1 VPTTADMAAFVPL
14 PVCFQEQKMGA
25 WCCGVLQL
33 PQPPPGPPSA
43 AVLARL
49 DPLLRAHGDALAA
62 QAEGLDPE
70 RLSRTY
76 AALMAELQEAAGM
89 RVSAVARQ
97 RLRVDAVALTP
108 ETLRAVLPRAGDG
121 GQLMELPEG
130 LRALARELRVLEV
143 QSEQLNEVPA
153 WVGELTRLEA
163 LELNGNGN
171 FREENTALRALP
183 TELFQ
188 LGALK
193 QLTLSNLN
201 QVQAM
206 PDASGLT
213 RLEVLEIDRC
223 RKLTTLPAGLGQLGT
238 LKQLT
243 LSNLDQVQA
252 MPDASGLTRL
262 EALKIYCC
270 AELQALPAGLG
281 QLGTLKELTLSNLDQ
296 VQAMP
301 DASGLTRLEVL
312 KIDCCAE
319 LQALSAGLG
328 QLGTLKE
335 LTLSC
340 LDQVQAMPDASGLT
354 SLETLEIDRCCDLP
368 ASIGQLGALKQL
380 TLFNV
385 AGLEKITDILGKLTS
400 LEHLVLGSCKQLK
413 TLPASIMHLSRL
425 QELNI
430 ELCPLQDMPCIEA
443 LTALRSLVLQVSDYR
458 QGSRAFKALSRSLP
472 CLQLLDNLMLRGWSE
487 TDEFAAQFGYR
498 SPEHLVALRAEDVLA
513 VGRALRAWPLPLLR
527 EFDYDESRYGLRLS
541 TCWQALGLTAAAA
554 DWSDETTLEHFRV
567 QQHKVAAFASGMH
580 ARLGVASEVSG
591 LDEQTLAMIAD
602 EVLGGWGLLSEW
614 RQQEQAGAGGG
625 TS

>member
-1 VPTTADMAAFVPL
+1 MAAFVPL
-14 PVCFQEQKMGA
+14 PVCFQEQNMGA
-25 WCCGVLQL
+25 WDCGVLQL

-171 FREENTALRALP
+171 FREENNALRALP

-243 LSNLDQVQA
+243 L
-252 MPDASGLTRL
+252 G
-262 EALKIYCC
+262 C
-270 AELQALPAGLG
+270 
-281 QLGTLKELTLSNLDQ
+281 LDQ

-312 KIDCCAE
+312 KIEYCAE
-319 LQALSAGLG
+319 LQALPAGL
-328 QLGTLKE
+328 
-335 LTLSC
+335 
-340 LDQVQAMPDASGLT
+340 
-354 SLETLEIDRCCDLP
+354 
-368 ASIGQLGALKQL
+368 GQLGALKQL

-472 CLQLLDNLMLRGWSE
+472 CLQLLDNLMLRGWAE

-554 DWSDETTLEHFRV
+554 YWSDATTLEHFRV

-580 ARLGVASEVSG
+580 VRLGVASEVSG

-614 RQQEQAGAGGG
+614 QQQEQAGAGGG